1 MKKEAIA
8 AKVSKEVKE
17 KIDQIVKESKYL
29 GLTQSRI
36 ISEILEMYF
45 DANHAHGEKIRG
57 RMIERMKREGWV
69 REKYI
74 EHQKNI

>member
-17 KIDQIVKESKYL
+17 KIDEIVEQSKYL
-29 GLTQSRI
+29 GLTQSQV

-45 DANHAHGEKIRG
+45 DANHAHGDKIRG
-57 RMIERMKREGWV
+57 RIIERMKKEGWV
-69 REKYI
+69 RTK
-74 EHQKNI
+74 